1 MRANLTC
8 KSFSA
13 LEFLGGGIAL
23 ATVAL
28 VAVGSSH
35 SARPQ
40 ASLPARPLHYAT
52 ASIEPSEA
60 SAKLSLQQSG
70 GPIDSVGETR
80 NPQSSEP
87 PSDMTVSKPV
97 GWDATIAP
105 PPAPDRLA
113 PITGGARVALEVMDA
128 TGVQQHVIE
137 AGSLGRFTDAIWGP
151 PSHDPPPEIRL
162 VDSPQRK
169 MPNSSHVPAIPS
181 FVGGWTE
188 DIGRCPTGLKAP
200 LVISLRAA
208 KTARGEC
215 DFGLVVRQT
224 ANRWRVAAICTAE
237 GEFWRAHIAFKLV
250 EPRLT
255 WSSERGTT
263 TYMRCNG

>member
-1 MRANLTC
+1 MTANLTC

-60 SAKLSLQQSG
+60 LAKLSLQQSSG
-70 GPIDSVGETR
+70 LIDSVGETR
-80 NPQSSEP
+80 NPQFSEP
-87 PSDMTVSKPV
+87 PSDMTISKAV
-97 GWDATIAP
+97 EWDATIA
-105 PPAPDRLA
+105 ADRLA
-113 PITGGARVALEVMDA
+113 PITRGARVEFEFNDV
-128 TGVQQHVIE
+128 TGVQQHVID

-162 VDSPQRK
+162 VDSPQRR
-169 MPNSSHVPAIPS
+169 MPNASHVPAVPS

-188 DIGRCPTGLKAP
+188 DIGRCPIGLKAP

-215 DFGLVVRQT
+215 DFGLVARQT

-237 GEFWRAHIAFKLV
+237 GEFWRAHIALNLA

-263 TYMRCNG
+263 TYMRCNR